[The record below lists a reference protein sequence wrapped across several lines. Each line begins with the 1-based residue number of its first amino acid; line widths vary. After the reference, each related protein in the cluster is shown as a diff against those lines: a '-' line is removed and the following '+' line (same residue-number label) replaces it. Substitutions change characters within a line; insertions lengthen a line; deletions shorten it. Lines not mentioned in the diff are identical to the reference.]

1 MGITGSA
8 SAEKRLRGKINAL
21 ETIRG
26 YSAYEIAMLNGFE
39 GTEEEWL
46 ASLHGEDGA
55 DGEAGF
61 VISETEPSE
70 TKPYVWINPNGDYGE
85 AVTKDELQ
93 TAVDDALTEAKESG
107 EFNPVKGE
115 DYWTEE
121 DQQQMVADV
130 IDALPVYDGE
140 VVQQ

>member
-1 MGITGSA
+1 MSFTGSA

-21 ETIRG
+21 ETLKG
-26 YSAYEIAMLNGFE
+26 YSAYEIAMINGFE

-46 ASLHGEDGA
+46 ASLHGE
-55 DGEAGF
+55 AGF
-61 VISETEPSE
+61 VVSETEPAD
-70 TKPYVWINPNGDYGE
+70 KPYVWINPNGDYGE
-85 AVTKDELQ
+85 AVTKEELQ
-93 TAVDDALTEAKESG
+93 TAVDEALTQAKESG
-107 EFNPVKGE
+107 EFEPVRGE

-140 VVQQ
+140 VVQG